1 MACEDEYAVEEFAT
15 IPVFVNR
22 SEMAMKR
29 VSASLLRANV
39 YVAAIDITTEEATA
53 KWGKPEITW
62 DDLGSW
68 NTFVFRLNDG
78 TLAGLVR
85 EVEHPPSPGYALVA
99 SNEETGNVTG
109 VDPSNAFTAFL
120 TEAGP
125 EETRVLHRGFD

>member
-1 MACEDEYAVEEFAT
+1 MVME
-15 IPVFVNR
+15 
-22 SEMAMKR
+22 R
-29 VSASLLRANV
+29 VPAALLRANV
-39 YVAAIDITTEEATA
+39 YVAAIDITTSEATE
-53 KWGKPEITW
+53 KWGEPDITW

-99 SNEETGNVTG
+99 SNEETGNATG
-109 VDPSNAFTAFL
+109 IEPGHAFTIFL
-120 TEAGP
+120 TEAGL